1 MKKGVLLFFIIS
13 IVSVRAFSQAIND
26 AGLWLSL
33 NIEKKLSKRLEL
45 SLTEAYRIK
54 ENYTQH
60 NLFYTD
66 LGIAYK
72 PAGFMKV
79 SLSYRNVQKF
89 RLDET
94 VSFRHRLTMDIA
106 LKKKLGHWIP
116 SFRQRIQTQVKD
128 IYSSE
133 TGNIPVWF
141 VRERFELKYDLDRP
155 FQPYAAVEWR
165 YQLKDPRNMDLNG
178 TWNRVRYTLGF
189 DYKLN
194 EKNALSLYYLIQ
206 RGFNVP
212 EPQNLYITGLSYTLS
227 L

>member
-1 MKKGVLLFFIIS
+1 MLLFFMIS
-13 IVSVRAFSQAIND
+13 IVTVHAFSQAIND

-45 SLTEAYRIK
+45 SLTEEYRIK
-54 ENYTQH
+54 ENCTQH

-66 LGIAYK
+66 VGIAFK
-72 PAGFMKV
+72 PVGFMKL
-79 SLSYRNVQKF
+79 SLSYRSVQKYL
-89 RLDET
+89 LDET
-94 VSFRHRLTMDIA
+94 FSFRHRLTWDIL
-106 LKKKLGHWIP
+106 LKKKWGHWVP

-128 IYSSE
+128 VYSSE
-133 TGNIPVWF
+133 TGNVPEWF
-141 VRERFELKYDLDRP
+141 ARERLELKYDTDKPL
-155 FQPYAAVEWR
+155 QPYAAVEWR
-165 YQLKDPRNMDLNG
+165 YQLKDPGNMDLNG

-212 EPQNLYITGLSYTLS
+212 EPQHLYITGLSYTLS